1 LPGNPGGIEHP
12 LQRMT
17 RNAELFAVIGQ
28 QVVKGLLTVILK
40 GCTKTPFDPLRAA
53 SNLAAKASCA
63 R

>member
-1 LPGNPGGIEHP
+1 
-12 LQRMT
+12 MT

>member
-28 QVVKGLLTVILK
+28 QVVKGLLTVIDAVV
-40 GCTKTPFDPLRAA
+40 GIGFDFLNGPVPDTRQMP
-53 SNLAAKASCA
+53 
-63 R
+63 